1 MNMPGS
7 SNPKQMDYLYALVQV
22 EADGSEG
29 LMWTKEDAGGKGVTM
44 PLVTSTEEGIM
55 KLVAAGE
62 ARALETGNR
71 MRLVR
76 FNRAPDTLD
85 IGDPGD

>member
-1 MNMPGS
+1 
-7 SNPKQMDYLYALVQV
+7 VQV
-22 EADGSEG
+22 EVDGKEVI
-29 LMWTKEDAGGKGVTM
+29 MWTQGDKGVTTPM
-44 PLVTSTEEGIM
+44 ITSTEEMVM

-62 ARALETGNR
+62 ARALETGNK